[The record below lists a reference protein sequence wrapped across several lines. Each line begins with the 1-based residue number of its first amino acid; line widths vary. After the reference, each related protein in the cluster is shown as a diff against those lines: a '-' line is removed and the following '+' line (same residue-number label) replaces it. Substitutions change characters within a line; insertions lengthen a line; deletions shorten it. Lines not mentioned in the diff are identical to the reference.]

1 MQRLLRD
8 SGFRYRGNVLCDE
21 HGHDPRRQAYEKIIK
36 ARPAGA
42 AESAHGAKE
51 HREGRES

>member
-42 AESAHGAKE
+42 AESAHGTKE